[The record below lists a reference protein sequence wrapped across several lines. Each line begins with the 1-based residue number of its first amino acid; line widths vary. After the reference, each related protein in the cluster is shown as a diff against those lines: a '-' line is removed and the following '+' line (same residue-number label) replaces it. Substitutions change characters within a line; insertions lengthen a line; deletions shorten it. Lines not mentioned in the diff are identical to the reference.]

1 MANGCWFSFV
11 GVVPQLHFPIAHKQ
25 GAICKQRKRYTDKW
39 NKCWKSCQQQ
49 AEPKLELDVTAL
61 EKSRAKY
68 FREKRKLEQVVQSKR
83 LEDVAQVRETIE
95 QVTAQDPLFL
105 LERKRKQYET
115 LKLKGNNDEAQQVWK
130 EIKWL
135 KVRMPQFRL
144 GGLWAGKT
152 SQQSVETIH
161 IHYQD
166 VTLFAVKTSETE
178 QGIAKGEIA
187 FRCDISV
194 DSLVDPEA
202 PGSDLLRL
210 GLERVIPNLGGIQRF
225 NAEAQILVPVATGTE
240 AEKPSFQQVAGKVPL
255 MPQWTPGELIVIDE
269 RQIVFVWLTLGQ
281 YILFEKREEL

>member
-83 LEDVAQVRETIE
+83 LEDVAQ
-95 QVTAQDPLFL
+95 
-105 LERKRKQYET
+105 
-115 LKLKGNNDEAQQVWK
+115 LKGNNDEAQQVWK

-210 GLERVIPNLGGIQRF
+210 
-225 NAEAQILVPVATGTE
+225 EAQILVPVATGTE

>member
-1 MANGCWFSFV
+1 MTNCGGRVSFI
-11 GVVPQLHFPIAHKQ
+11 PQLGSLIVHKPMLV
-25 GAICKQRKRYTDKW
+25 CKQDKRCVDKW
-39 NKCWKSCQQQ
+39 TRIWKSCQQHE
-49 AEPKLELDVTAL
+49 EPKIELDVTAL

-105 LERKRKQYET
+105 LEKKRKQYET
-115 LKLKGNNDEAQQVWK
+115 LKFKGKDVEAQQVWK

-152 SQQSVETIH
+152 TQQSVETIH
-161 IHYQD
+161 IYYQD
-166 VTLFAVKTSETE
+166 ITLFAVKTSETE
-178 QGIAKGEIA
+178 QQGLSKGEVA
-187 FRCDISV
+187 FRCNISV
-194 DSLVDPEA
+194 DSLVDPGA

-210 GLERVIPNLGGIQRF
+210 GLERVIPSLGGIQRF
-225 NAEAQILVPVATGTE
+225 NAEAQILVPVTTSNE
-240 AEKPSFQQVAGKVPL
+240 PERPSFQQVVGKAPL

-269 RQIVFVWLTLGQ
+269 RRIVFVWLTLGQ